1 MQSELMRTLQTYKR
15 PQYKRRANT
24 AGVHKDEGRGV
35 TSDTEGRDRSLLE
48 VQTMRKVAF
57 RIVPFLMICY
67 FVSFLD
73 RVNLGFAALQMVKDL
88 HLSPAVFGFGGG
100 LFFISY
106 FLCEVP
112 SNLLLE
118 KFGAR
123 RWIARIMITWGVL
136 AGGMALIRSPHSFY
150 LMRVLLGAAE
160 AGFFPGVIL
169 YLTYW
174 FPPEYRARVIA
185 MFTVA
190 IPISSFLGSP
200 ISAFLL
206 EMDGWLGLRGWQ
218 WMFILEAIPAVLLGL
233 ACLPILSDQPADA
246 EWLTSDQRSW
256 LLSRLRAAVRGKRP
270 VGNISLWQVLWNKH
284 VLILSIVLAG
294 STAVSSGL
302 QLWQPQIVKSY
313 GLTNIQTGF
322 LNSIPFALAS
332 VVMVLWGRRSDQT
345 GERIWHAALPLML
358 TAVSLAAALL
368 FHSLFSTIVI
378 LSLAVIGI
386 YAGKGPVWAVSAE
399 WLSASTAAAGLAQI
413 NAISNLAGFGTTYL
427 LGVIKGVTGSYSIA
441 MLPLVA
447 LAAAGSVAVLLI
459 GRTDTADQSEVLVQ
473 AK

>member
-1 MQSELMRTLQTYKR
+1 MRQ
-15 PQYKRRANT
+15 
-24 AGVHKDEGRGV
+24 DEGLGV
-35 TSDTEGRDRSLLE
+35 TAHTERRDQSLLE

-136 AGGMALIRSPHSFY
+136 AGGMALVRSAHSFY

-174 FPPEYRARVIA
+174 FPPEYRARIIA

-256 LLSRLRAAVRGKRP
+256 LLGKLRAAAGGRRP

-284 VLILSIVLAG
+284 VLSLSIVLAG

-322 LNSIPFALAS
+322 LSSIPFALAS
-332 VVMVLWGRRSDQT
+332 IVMVLWGRRSDQT

-399 WLSASTAAAGLAQI
+399 WLSAGTAAAGLAQI

-447 LAAAGSVAVLLI
+447 LAAAGSVALLLI
-459 GRTDTADQSEVLVQ
+459 GHSGTADQSEVLVQ
-473 AK
+473 SK